1 MKTPVYLLGALLSL
15 VVACASAAD
24 STITISGYVRDNAC
38 AVAGES
44 KDFTVDLMDNAAK
57 QFRAVGATTPLV
69 PFRIVLSPC
78 GNSVTA
84 VKVGFVGVA
93 DSINTDLLQLDGG
106 ASAAAG
112 MGVQILGA
120 QQTALPLNAASSA
133 GPREPC
139 TAIPWPTLTPGQT
152 NTLNLYARLM
162 ATRVPVTAGHVN
174 ATATF
179 TLEFQ

>member
-1 MKTPVYLLGALLSL
+1 
-15 VVACASAAD
+15 
-24 STITISGYVRDNAC
+24 
-38 AVAGES
+38 
-44 KDFTVDLMDNAAK
+44 
-57 QFRAVGATTPLV
+57 
-69 PFRIVLSPC
+69 
-78 GNSVTA
+78 

-133 GPREPC
+133 
-139 TAIPWPTLTPGQT
+139 IPWPTLTPGQT
-152 NTLNLYARLM
+152 NTLNFYARLM

>member
-1 MKTPVYLLGALLSL
+1 MMRIPFYLLSAALSL
-15 VVACASAAD
+15 VITNASAAD

-44 KDFTVDLMDNAAK
+44 KDFTVDLMDNATK
-57 QFRAVGATTPLV
+57 QLHRVGATTPLV

-78 GNSVTA
+78 GSAVTS

-112 MGVQILGA
+112 MGVQILDA

-133 GPREPC
+133 
-139 TAIPWPTLTPGQT
+139 IPWTILTPSRT
-152 NTLNLYARLM
+152 NTLNFYARLM
-162 ATRVPVTAGHVN
+162 TTRVPVTAGHVS